1 MRLKLLATMGTE
13 CGTSD
18 PLRRFAVLHPLY
30 RSTIRSFTPSDDPL
44 FAFGGSSIANGKDEI
59 AALSKKKA
67 FEPLTY
73 TAEE

>member
-1 MRLKLLATMGTE
+1 MRLQLLATMGTE

-30 RSTIRSFTPSDDPL
+30 RSTIRSFTSSDDDPL
-44 FAFGGSSIANGKDEI
+44 FAFEGSSIANGKDEI
-59 AALSKKKA
+59 AALSKKRRLS
-67 FEPLTY
+67 PY